1 MSLVESV
8 YTGMGH
14 KEHTMIDILRV
25 TNLPTY
31 LMTDL
36 QSTFTVHDRDHIT
49 DPSALQRIRA
59 MVGGGDAVIDKS
71 LMALFPALEFISVC
85 GVGYDGVD
93 VIGAM
98 ERGIK
103 VSHTPGV
110 LNDDVADLA
119 LGLMLSIARR
129 IPQADKFVRN
139 SDWVE
144 GPFPLQNKMTGARLG
159 LVGIGRIGQAI
170 AKRAAAFDMSIAYTA
185 RHEVHTLPFTYYPSA
200 KDLAAQVD
208 YLVVITPGGPA
219 TRNLINAEVLQALGH
234 KGCLINVARGSVVD
248 QAALIEA
255 LQKKVIAGAAL
266 DVFTDEPRVPAEL
279 RNLQNV
285 VLTPHIASGTV
296 QTRRAM
302 AALAFANLNAHFE
315 GQAIPALVPEW
326 ANRV

>member
-1 MSLVESV
+1 
-8 YTGMGH
+8 
-14 KEHTMIDILRV
+14 MIDILRV

-31 LMTDL
+31 LMSDL
-36 QSTFTVHDRDHIT
+36 QNAYTVHDRDHIT

-71 LMALFPALEFISVC
+71 LMSLFPALEFISVC

-185 RHEVHTLPFTYYPSA
+185 RHEVPALPFTYYPSA
-200 KDLAAQVD
+200 KDLAAHVD

-219 TRNLINAEVLQALGH
+219 TRNLINAGVLQALGP
-234 KGCLINVARGSVVD
+234 KGCLINVARGSVVG

-255 LQKKVIAGAAL
+255 LQKKVIAGAGL
-266 DVFTDEPRVPAEL
+266 DVFADEPRVPAEL
-279 RNLQNV
+279 RQLQNV
-285 VLTPHIASGTV
+285 VLTPHVASGTV
-296 QTRRAM
+296 QTRQAM
-302 AALAFANLNAHFE
+302 AALALANLNAHFE

-326 ANRV
+326 AHRV

>member
-1 MSLVESV
+1 M
-8 YTGMGH
+8 T
-14 KEHTMIDILRV
+14 DILRV

-31 LMTDL
+31 LMSDL
-36 QSTFTVHDRDHIT
+36 QQIYTVHDRDHIT
-49 DPSALQRIRA
+49 DPSALNRIRA
-59 MVGGGDAVIDKS
+59 MVGGGDAIIDKK
-71 LMALFPALEFISVC
+71 LMSLFPALEFISIC

-119 LGLMLSIARR
+119 LGLMLSISRR

-144 GPFPLQNKMTGARLG
+144 GPFPLQTKMSGARLG

-170 AKRAAAFDMSIAYTA
+170 AKRAAAFDMSIAYHA
-185 RHEVHTLPFTYYPSA
+185 RHAVPTLPYTYFPSA
-200 KDLAAQVD
+200 KELAANVD
-208 YLVVITPGGPA
+208 FLVAITPGGPN
-219 TRNLINAEVLQALGH
+219 TRNLINAEVLQALGN
-234 KGCLINVARGSVVD
+234 KGFLINVARGSVVD
-248 QAALIEA
+248 QASLIDA

-266 DVFTDEPRVPAEL
+266 DVYADEPRVPAEL

-285 VLTPHIASGTV
+285 VLTPHVASATV
-296 QTRRAM
+296 QTRQAM
-302 AALAFANLNAHFE
+302 AALALANLNAHFE

-326 ANRV
+326 ANRI

>member
-1 MSLVESV
+1 
-8 YTGMGH
+8 
-14 KEHTMIDILRV
+14 MIDVLRV
-25 TNLPTY
+25 TNLPPY
-31 LMTDL
+31 LMSDL
-36 QSTFTVHDRDHIT
+36 QNTYTVHDRDHIT
-49 DPSALQRIRA
+49 DPGALQRIRA
-59 MVGGGDAVIDKS
+59 MVGGGDAVIDKK
-71 LMALFPALEFISVC
+71 LMSLFPALEFISIC

-139 SDWVE
+139 SDWVD
-144 GPFPLQNKMTGARLG
+144 GPFPLQTKMSGARLG

-185 RHEVHTLPFTYYPSA
+185 RHSVPTLPFTYYPSA

-208 YLVVITPGGPA
+208 FLVAITPGGPA
-219 TRNLINAEVLQALGH
+219 TRNLINTEVLQALGN
-234 KGCLINVARGSVVD
+234 KGFLINVARGSVVD
-248 QAALIEA
+248 QAALIDA

-266 DVFTDEPRVPAEL
+266 DVYADEPRVPAEL
-279 RNLQNV
+279 RNLPNV
-285 VLTPHIASGTV
+285 VLTPHVASATV
-296 QTRRAM
+296 QTRQAM

>member
-1 MSLVESV
+1 
-8 YTGMGH
+8 
-14 KEHTMIDILRV
+14 MIDILRV

-31 LMTDL
+31 LLSDL
-36 QSTFTVHDRDHIT
+36 QNAYTVHDRDHIT

-144 GPFPLQNKMTGARLG
+144 GPFPLQNKMSGARLG

-170 AKRAAAFDMSIAYTA
+170 AQRAAAFDMSIAYTA
-185 RHEVHTLPFTYYPSA
+185 RHEVPSLPFFYYPSA
-200 KDLAAQVD
+200 KDLAAHVD

-219 TRNLINAEVLQALGH
+219 TRNLINAEVLQALGP

-266 DVFTDEPRVPAEL
+266 DVFADEPRVPAEL
-279 RNLQNV
+279 RQLQNV

-296 QTRRAM
+296 QTRQAM

-315 GQAIPALVPEW
+315 DQAIPALVPEW
-326 ANRV
+326 TNRV

>member
-1 MSLVESV
+1 
-8 YTGMGH
+8 
-14 KEHTMIDILRV
+14 
-25 TNLPTY
+25 
-31 LMTDL
+31 
-36 QSTFTVHDRDHIT
+36 
-49 DPSALQRIRA
+49 
-59 MVGGGDAVIDKS
+59 
-71 LMALFPALEFISVC
+71 
-85 GVGYDGVD
+85 
-93 VIGAM
+93 
-98 ERGIK
+98 
-103 VSHTPGV
+103 
-110 LNDDVADLA
+110 
-119 LGLMLSIARR
+119 MLSIARR

-144 GPFPLQNKMTGARLG
+144 GPFPLQNKMSGARLG

-170 AKRAAAFDMSIAYTA
+170 AKRAAAFDMSIAYTS

-326 ANRV
+326 AHRV